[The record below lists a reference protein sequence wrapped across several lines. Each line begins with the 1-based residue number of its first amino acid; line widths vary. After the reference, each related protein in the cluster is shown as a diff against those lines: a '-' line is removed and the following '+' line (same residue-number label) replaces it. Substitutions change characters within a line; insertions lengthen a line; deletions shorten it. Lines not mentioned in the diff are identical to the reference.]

1 MSCDKEFICQSC
13 GHTFDSEPPF
23 HDRPTECPQSWCRS
37 DEITTIEEYDL
48 AMKLNS
54 ERSNNED

>member
-23 HDRPTECPQSWCRS
+23 HDRPTECPRSRCRS
-37 DEITTIEEYDL
+37 DEIITIENYDL
-48 AMKLNS
+48 AMKANS
-54 ERSNNED
+54 ER